1 MQSTNF
7 KNIKNLDTYLFLIKL
22 IGIFLFALQLTYG
35 LADVYPNKPIKIIIP
50 FPPGNA
56 SDVTARALADILS
69 KQIGQPVIVDN
80 RPGAGGA
87 IGTDFIAKSSPDGYN
102 LLITSLSP
110 IVISPHITKNL
121 PFDSLRDL
129 IPISKI
135 GYTSMIL
142 VSSNS
147 LPVNNIQELL
157 LYAKNNPNKLSYA
170 SVGAGTL
177 SMLTMEVFKKSTQS
191 DILHVPYKGSSQ
203 AMTDLIGGNVSLMFD
218 GMTSSYVHVKS
229 GKLKALAV
237 ASSTRSEL
245 ASEIPTLKESG
256 NPNLIDFRVEGWT
269 GLFAPPNTPNSI
281 TNFLNQE
288 ISKVV
293 LDPEFKRRAQAQNF
307 EGYPAS
313 TPDQFSLFI
322 KNEFD
327 RWGSVIRPLN
337 LSDK

>member
-1 MQSTNF
+1 
-7 KNIKNLDTYLFLIKL
+7 
-22 IGIFLFALQLTYG
+22 
-35 LADVYPNKPIKIIIP
+35 
-50 FPPGNA
+50 
-56 SDVTARALADILS
+56 
-69 KQIGQPVIVDN
+69 
-80 RPGAGGA
+80 
-87 IGTDFIAKSSPDGYN
+87 
-102 LLITSLSP
+102 
-110 IVISPHITKNL
+110 
-121 PFDSLRDL
+121 
-129 IPISKI
+129 
-135 GYTSMIL
+135 MIL

-313 TPDQFSLFI
+313 TPEQFSLFI